1 MSSDP
6 NEFEYM
12 YDENPYDSEP
22 EQENEEEGESKEI
35 LGMSITEIA
44 ILGGLL
50 IVILIIAG
58 FIALKIINNN
68 HAESVVLPTA
78 EPPTL
83 TPSATPFVKS
93 TPIPEWNRFEFDDEK
108 AEIWL
113 PSSYQ
118 GGDPLAYA
126 DIVDMTIEVFIKDE
140 RYIDYAKGLISDPE
154 ITFFAFDSDPSVIWH
169 SIQAY
174 KESLATTSE
183 FNMEEYINLK
193 MEGFSD
199 RAIRVTNQYLTDLD
213 YYSDVGVLIFE
224 EHNEIA
230 EGEIYL
236 LKFYIFAIRIE
247 DQVWNLVYQ
256 IPRDDAASYQ
266 DTIFNSAR
274 SFYLQP

>member
-6 NEFEYM
+6 NEFEFM
-12 YDENPYDSEP
+12 NDENPYDLEP
-22 EQENEEEGESKEI
+22 EQEIEDEVESKEI
-35 LGMSITEIA
+35 FGMSITEIA

-50 IVILIIAG
+50 IAILIFAG

-68 HAESVVLPTA
+68 RAESVVLPTA

-93 TPIPEWNRFEFDDEK
+93 TPIPEWNRFEFGDEK

-113 PSSYQ
+113 PASYQ
-118 GGDPLAYA
+118 GGDPLAYP
-126 DIVDMTIEVFIKDE
+126 DIVDMTIDVFIKDE
-140 RYIDYAKGLISDPE
+140 RYIDYAKGLVSDPA
-154 ITFFAFDSDPSVIWH
+154 IIFFAFDSDPSAIWR
-169 SIQAY
+169 SLQIT
-174 KESLATTSE
+174 KESLATTSA
-183 FNMEEYINLK
+183 FDMEEYINRII
-193 MEGFSD
+193 EDFSERD
-199 RAIRVTNQYLTDLD
+199 IRVTKQYLTDLD

-236 LKFYIFAIRIE
+236 LKFYIFAIQI
-247 DQVWNLVYQ
+247 DNQVWNLIYQ

-266 DTIFNSAR
+266 DTIYNSAR